1 MSAGER
7 NCIYL
12 SRGIHVHVVVIE
24 TFKGV
29 KYQTIPPPP
38 RKNVPTQLSDV
49 VLFYRRLL
57 TYKPQGSKVT
67 LDIMSADVECL
78 DPGEHLN
85 DKIIDF
91 YLK

>member
-1 MSAGER
+1 MNA
-7 NCIYL
+7 CIGVPPHPPKTHTHILL
-12 SRGIHVHVVVIE
+12 SHI
-24 TFKGV
+24 
-29 KYQTIPPPP
+29 
-38 RKNVPTQLSDV
+38 S
-49 VLFYRRLL
+49 RLL

-78 DPGEHLN
+78 DPGEYLN

>member
-1 MSAGER
+1 MR
-7 NCIYL
+7 LNTCI
-12 SRGIHVHVVVIE
+12 
-24 TFKGV
+24 GV
-29 KYQTIPPPP
+29 PLHHTPHPHPLPAPNFFFFFCLDRTI
-38 RKNVPTQLSDV
+38 
-49 VLFYRRLL
+49 VLCFGRRLL

-78 DPGEHLN
+78 DPGEYLN